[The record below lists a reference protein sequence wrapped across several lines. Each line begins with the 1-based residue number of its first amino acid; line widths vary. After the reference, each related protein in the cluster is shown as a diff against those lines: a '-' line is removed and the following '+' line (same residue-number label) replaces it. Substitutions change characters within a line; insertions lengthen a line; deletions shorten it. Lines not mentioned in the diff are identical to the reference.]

1 MAVLSIR
8 QVFKHFDGVAAL
20 RGVSLD
26 VEAGEI
32 LGLIGPN
39 GAGKTT
45 LFNVISGVFPPSAGA
60 VLYEGRP
67 IHGLPAH
74 AVARMGIGRT
84 FQIPRPFADLS
95 VLRNVLV
102 ALGHRA
108 VQHPL
113 TALRP
118 CEQAE
123 ALAEAHRI
131 LSRVG
136 LSEHEATPAR
146 FLPLGLQRHLEV
158 ARALALRPR
167 LLLLDEPTAGVS
179 GREADAMMAL
189 VRQLRDEGLTCVLV
203 EHNMRVA
210 MGLCRRI
217 AVLHYGEK
225 ISEGP
230 PEAVARD
237 PRVIEAYL
245 GTEDERADR

>member
-8 QVFKHFDGVAAL
+8 RVSKRFDGVAAL

-26 VEAGEI
+26 VEAGDI

-108 VQHPL
+108 VQRPL

-123 ALAEAHRI
+123 AAAEARQI
-131 LSRVG
+131 LARVG
-136 LSEHEATPAR
+136 LGEHEATPAR
-146 FLPLGLQRHLEV
+146 FLPLGLQRRLEV
-158 ARALALRPR
+158 ARALALHPR

-189 VRQLRDEGLTCVLV
+189 IRQLRDEGLTCVLV

-210 MGLCRRI
+210 MGLCSRI
-217 AVLHYGEK
+217 VVLHYGEK

-245 GTEDERADR
+245 GTED